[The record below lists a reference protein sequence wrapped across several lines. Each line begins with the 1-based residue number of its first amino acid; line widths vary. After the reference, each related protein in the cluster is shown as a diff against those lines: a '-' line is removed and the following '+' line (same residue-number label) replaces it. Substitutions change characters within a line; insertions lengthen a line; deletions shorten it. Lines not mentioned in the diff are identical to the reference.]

1 MREGLTPGARA
12 EVTLVVTPQ
21 MTAEFEDLGP
31 VHPVYSTWSM
41 VRHMELACRKIILP
55 YLEPD
60 EEAVGYSISV
70 THLAPT
76 PVGMRVTVSA
86 RLAQIDGS
94 RIVCTVEAAN
104 ELTRIG
110 EGTQIQVVLPRQRL
124 AARIAQMSRRERG
137 HSEGEVDG

>member
-1 MREGLTPGARA
+1 MREGLLPGATDQVA
-12 EVTLVVTPQ
+12 IVVTPE
-21 MTAEFEDLGP
+21 MTAHFEELGA

-55 YLEPD
+55 YLEAD

-76 PVGMRVTVSA
+76 PVGMRVTVTA
-86 RLAQIDGS
+86 RLQQIDGN

-104 ELTRIG
+104 ERTRIG
-110 EGTQIQVVLPRQRL
+110 EGTQVQVVLPKRGL
-124 AARIAQMSRRERG
+124 AARIAEMSGRTRT
-137 HSEGEVDG
+137 HSEGEVDR